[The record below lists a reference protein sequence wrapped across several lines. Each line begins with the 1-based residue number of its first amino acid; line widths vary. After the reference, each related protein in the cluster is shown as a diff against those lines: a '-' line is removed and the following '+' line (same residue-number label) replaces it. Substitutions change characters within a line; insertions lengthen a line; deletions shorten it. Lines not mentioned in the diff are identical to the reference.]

1 MINTDTFLKIG
12 KTHQECE
19 DYIISGWFPIKY
31 VILSDG
37 CSSSKQTEMG
47 ARILCHLAKQYLL
60 YRKDDYRF
68 PNLDYHEMGAW
79 IIHNAELAAR
89 QLGLKRN
96 CLDATLII
104 AYEHDGHYH
113 IYMYGDGAVVIQ
125 PKGGDISIMEVE
137 YTKNAPYYLSYKID
151 PERMDLF
158 HKMEQDLILRHSI
171 DDHERENI
179 YAYDYPTKFS
189 YDTYYFP
196 NILICSDGLTS
207 FTKGTEPEQTLE
219 IAKEFL
225 AYKST
230 KGEFLKRRLKRA
242 TKLYEADGIFHNDDL
257 SVGAFLYEED

>member
-1 MINTDTFLKIG
+1 MIQTDTFLKIG
-12 KTHQECE
+12 KTHQVCE
-19 DYIISGWFPIKY
+19 DYIISGDIPTKY

-68 PNLDYHEMGAW
+68 PTLSYAEMGAW
-79 IIHNAELAAR
+79 IIHNAELTAR
-89 QLGLKRN
+89 QLGLTRN

-104 AYEHDGHYH
+104 AYEFDGLIY
-113 IYMYGDGAVVIQ
+113 IYMYGDGVIVTQ
-125 PKGGDISIMEVE
+125 STNGMIGVMEIE
-137 YTKNAPYYLSYKID
+137 FNQNAPYYLSYKID
-151 PERMDLF
+151 PERMDSF
-158 HKMEQDLILRHSI
+158 HKMGQHLIIKSCFG
-171 DDHERENI
+171 DVNNENR
-179 YAYDYPTKFS
+179 YAYDYKTRF
-189 YDTYYFP
+189 TYQTNLFP
-196 NILICSDGLTS
+196 KITICSDGLSS
-207 FTKGTEPEQTLE
+207 FMKGTDPEQTIE